1 MDIEPNLGLRV
12 FLPQVVPG
20 SLTVNEEPECSAVE
34 KGSFLAG
41 CSASAL
47 LRRSKQGV
55 GRPCS
60 LASGTISLVGWM
72 DGRTVGRI
80 HG

>member
-1 MDIEPNLGLRV
+1 M
-12 FLPQVVPG
+12 

-72 DGRTVGRI
+72 DKWTDRQTDGRI